1 MLVQSPTAMTRVPPG
16 TPIAPC
22 SQCGGRR
29 RITGFLPDIECA
41 ECRIGL
47 YRCESCGERSEVAVC
62 SIFVEPPL
70 LAAPAGN
77 RGAPAGH
84 LGSSNRVTK

>member
-1 MLVQSPTAMTRVPPG
+1 MLVQSSTAMTRVPPG

-47 YRCESCGERSEVAVC
+47 YRCEPCGERSEVAVC
-62 SIFVEPPL
+62 TIFVEPP
-70 LAAPAGN
+70 
-77 RGAPAGH
+77 
-84 LGSSNRVTK
+84 